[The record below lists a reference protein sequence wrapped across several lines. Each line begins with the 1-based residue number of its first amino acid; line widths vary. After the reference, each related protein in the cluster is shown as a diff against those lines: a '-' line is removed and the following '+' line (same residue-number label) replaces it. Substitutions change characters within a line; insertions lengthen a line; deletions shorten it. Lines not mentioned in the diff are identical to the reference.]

1 MSDRDASV
9 FGWTDLIDVDPDG
22 LIAMANQRAADLN
35 LTLSP
40 NDHRNVINM
49 LRHDYTYYDGQVRNA
64 RSDGL
69 YGEIL
74 DAIAHDFPWLAGQ
87 CERDKTDHPQRI
99 PLWAQAR
106 RHAHSDAQERMR
118 GAREI
123 AKRLS
128 VGDMVTVSW
137 RGPRQ
142 AEVIEIRRSR
152 VKLAFTLPNG
162 SRRIIDRS
170 ADEVQPH

>member
-49 LRHDYTYYDGQVRNA
+49 LRHDYTCYDGQVRNA

-106 RHAHSDAQERMR
+106 RHAPQRRPGANAR
-118 GAREI
+118 GARDGQTAI
-123 AKRLS
+123 
-128 VGDMVTVSW
+128 
-137 RGPRQ
+137 
-142 AEVIEIRRSR
+142 
-152 VKLAFTLPNG
+152 
-162 SRRIIDRS
+162 SRRHGNRQLARPSSGRS
-170 ADEVQPH
+170 HRDPA